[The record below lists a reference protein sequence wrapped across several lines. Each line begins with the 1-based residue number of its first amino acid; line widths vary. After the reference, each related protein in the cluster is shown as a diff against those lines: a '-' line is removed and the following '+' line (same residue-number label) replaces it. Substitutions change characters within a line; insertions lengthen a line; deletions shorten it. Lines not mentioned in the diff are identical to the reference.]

1 VASVSPSAD
10 LGATPAFRASSA
22 LGDHPKTVNPL
33 SGTQPCHTSI
43 VVHNLP
49 AFLFAQDSDLKPLFC
64 PFGDV
69 KDIRKHDIS
78 SIAQSPNT
86 VSAIVTYSSV
96 ASARDA
102 KAALHGQSYGDNP
115 LVVESYLPF
124 DNNESSWKLDR
135 NHFSGSSLN
144 PRASPFVFE
153 SASLVS
159 APPTCVASGNFPD
172 YFSRPISSGLTTPL
186 NHSSLLESVAQ
197 GHSSLPTSSL
207 PSRSNSAAS
216 WSFSLA
222 RSGFYA

>member
-1 VASVSPSAD
+1 VASVSPSTD

-49 AFLFAQDSDLKPLFC
+49 AFLFAQDSDLEPLFC

-69 KDIRKHDIS
+69 KEIRKHYTS
-78 SIAQSPNT
+78 SIPQSPNS
-86 VSAIVTYSSV
+86 VSAVVTYSSV
-96 ASARDA
+96 AGARDA

-115 LVVESYLPF
+115 LVVESFLPF
-124 DNNESSWKLDR
+124 DNESSWKLDR
-135 NHFSGSSLN
+135 YRFSGSPLN

-153 SASLVS
+153 SASVIS
-159 APPTCVASGNFPD
+159 APPTCVASGDFHD
-172 YFSRPISSGLTTPL
+172 YFLKPISSGLTTPL
-186 NHSSLLESVAQ
+186 NDSSLSESGAQ

-222 RSGFYA
+222 RSGYYA